1 MNGARLLALASLVVL
16 GACANDGP
24 ARTTVVDPQAG
35 IRIDSMNAKLSA
47 VYRARDSRAYPLL
60 FTDSAVF
67 EWPATPNVRGRAG
80 LEALARDGWKPLD
93 GLELKVIPSLRRIGA
108 DHATEFG
115 AFEESWRD
123 SSGARKVEFGRYAE
137 VLARQPDGS
146 WLIDRFLGF
155 EDSTV
160 TTPTIRLLKHPQTPR

>member
-1 MNGARLLALASLVVL
+1 LALAALTVFI
-16 GACANDGP
+16 ACADSAP
-24 ARTTVVDPQAG
+24 ARTAVVDPQAG
-35 IRIDSMNAKLSA
+35 THIDSLNAKLSA
-47 VYRARDSRAYPLL
+47 VYRSRDARGYSHL

-67 EWPATPNVRGRAG
+67 EWPAIPNVRGRAA

-93 GLELKVIPSLRRIGA
+93 DLALVVRPSTRRIGA
-108 DHATEFG
+108 ETATELG

-123 SSGARKVEFGRYAE
+123 STGARKIEYGRYAE

-146 WLIDRFLGF
+146 WLIDRFFGF

-160 TTPTIRLLKHPQTPR
+160 TRPRP

>member
-1 MNGARLLALASLVVL
+1 VSAVRRALVCACAIAL
-16 GACANDGP
+16 GGCANDP
-24 ARTTVVDPQAG
+24 SIRANAVDPHAG
-35 IRIDSMNAKLSA
+35 ARIDSMNAKLSA
-47 VYRARDSRAYPLL
+47 VYRARDWRGYAQL

-67 EWPATPNVRGRAG
+67 EWPQIPNVTGRSG

-93 GLELKVIPSLRRIGA
+93 DLALRIVPHSRRIGA

-123 SSGARKVEFGRYAE
+123 STGGRKIEFGRYAE
-137 VLARQPDGS
+137 VLARQPDGT

-160 TTPTIRLLKHPQTPR
+160 TRPR

>member
-1 MNGARLLALASLVVL
+1 MIAAQRVLAITSLFALA
-16 GACANDGP
+16 ACASEAP
-24 ARTTVVDPQAG
+24 ARAPAVDPNAG
-35 IRIDSMNAKLSA
+35 ARIDSLNAKLSA

-67 EWPATPNVRGRAG
+67 EWPAFETVRGRPG

-93 GLELKVIPSLRRIGA
+93 DLALRVIPSKRFIGA

-123 SSGARKVEFGRYAE
+123 STGARKTEYGRYAE

-146 WLIDRFLGF
+146 WLIDHYFGF
-155 EDSTV
+155 EDSTA
-160 TTPTIRLLKHPQTPR
+160 TRPRP

>member
-1 MNGARLLALASLVVL
+1 MDGALVSAARRVFALACLVVA
-16 GACANDGP
+16 GACANETST
-24 ARTTVVDPQAG
+24 RTDAVDPQAG
-35 IRIDSMNAKLSA
+35 ARIDSMNAKLST
-47 VYRARDSRAYPLL
+47 VYRARDWRGYGQL

-67 EWPATPNVRGRAG
+67 EWPQIPNISGRAG

-93 GLELKVIPSLRRIGA
+93 DLALRIVPHSRRIGA
-108 DHATEFG
+108 NHATEFG

-123 SSGARKVEFGRYAE
+123 STGARKIEFGRYAE
-137 VLARQPDGS
+137 ILARQPDGS

-160 TTPTIRLLKHPQTPR
+160 TRAAK

>member
-1 MNGARLLALASLVVL
+1 VSAARRVLAVALLAAL
-16 GACANDGP
+16 GACAQESSTHP
-24 ARTTVVDPQAG
+24 AAMDLQASAH
-35 IRIDSMNAKLSA
+35 IDSMNAKLSK
-47 VYRARDSRAYPLL
+47 VYRDRDWRGYGQL

-67 EWPATPNVRGRAG
+67 EWPQIPNVSGRSG

-93 GLELKVIPSLRRIGA
+93 DLALRIVPHTRRIGA
-108 DHATEFG
+108 GHATEFG

-123 SSGARKVEFGRYAE
+123 STGARKIEFGRYAE

-160 TTPTIRLLKHPQTPR
+160 TRK

>member
-1 MNGARLLALASLVVL
+1 VSAARRVLALAGLIALV
-16 GACANDGP
+16 ACANEP
-24 ARTTVVDPQAG
+24 STRTDAVDLQASAH
-35 IRIDSMNAKLSA
+35 IDSMNAKLST
-47 VYRARDSRAYPLL
+47 VYHNRDWRGYGQL

-67 EWPATPNVRGRAG
+67 EWPATPNVRGRPG

-93 GLELKVIPSLRRIGA
+93 DLALRVVPTTRRIGA
-108 DHATEFG
+108 NHATEFG

-123 SSGARKVEFGRYAE
+123 STGARKVEFGRYAE
-137 VLARQPDGS
+137 LLARQPDGS

-160 TTPTIRLLKHPQTPR
+160 TKPR

>member
-1 MNGARLLALASLVVL
+1 MSAAPWRLALACLVVL
-16 GACANDGP
+16 GGCANETST
-24 ARTTVVDPQAG
+24 RTNAPDLQASAH
-35 IRIDSMNAKLSA
+35 IDTMNAKLSK
-47 VYRARDSRAYPLL
+47 VYRDRDWRGYGQL

-67 EWPATPNVRGRAG
+67 EWPQIPNVSGRSG

-93 GLELKVIPSLRRIGA
+93 DLALRVVPHSRRIGA

-123 SSGARKVEFGRYAE
+123 STGARKIEFGRYAE

-160 TTPTIRLLKHPQTPR
+160 TRK